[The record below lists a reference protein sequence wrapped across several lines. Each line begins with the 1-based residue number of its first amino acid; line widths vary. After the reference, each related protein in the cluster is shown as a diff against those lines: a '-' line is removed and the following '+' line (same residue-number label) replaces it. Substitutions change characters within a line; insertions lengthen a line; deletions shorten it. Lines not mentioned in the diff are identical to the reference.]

1 MRVIETILASFV
13 IVFTISFLS
22 TLAVPPSSESYEVTE
37 LERLGYNVLYEL
49 DSHGTLQELV
59 YSESWANLSAALRVL
74 LPANVYFNLHVYD
87 RNGNLLNE
95 DYPIAYGDQTA
106 FSGAKYAA
114 TVTYVVPGNETC
126 YNPRVFKLELVRG

>member
-106 FSGAKYAA
+106 FSEAKNAA
-114 TVTYVVPGNETC
+114 TVIYVLPGNETC
-126 YNPRVFKLELVRG
+126 YNPRVFELELVRG